1 MTVFLLCVLSLVST
15 LSSSGVM
22 ALKATS
28 LVRQEGGHVAPRKVP
43 TRKTSLSTS
52 EGNET
57 ICTIRYVGVSE
68 KPYTLHIMHLPA
80 SEEYDEEEFFGIRA
94 TFTANNGRKAML
106 SYASNGSEYQ
116 MVMSSG
122 KKGRVVGETG
132 EKEKVHSKVGDVNP
146 FYHLLG
152 ALRDDF
158 ESTECEQMAD
168 YIEEHPVDDYKPG
181 MAWVVEYLKKISW
194 PAFFIGNYFIHV
206 RVDGDVY
213 QAQRQR
219 FVEYPKT
226 FWRDPTCSSLVR
238 VLASRL
244 EAACPADPTH
254 ATLVVVER
262 DWLEAAGGGIVR
274 VATSNNIGKIYSC
287 NHVLRPQSHQ
297 TPDWANLIPHEL
309 LFIYAIELAVID

>member
-1 MTVFLLCVLSLVST
+1 MTVFLLYALSLVST

-28 LVRQEGGHVAPRKVP
+28 LVAPRKVP
-43 TRKTSLSTS
+43 TRKTALGTS
-52 EGNET
+52 EENET

-68 KPYTLHIMHLPA
+68 KPYTLHIMHLPS
-80 SEEYDEEEFFGIRA
+80 SEEYNEEELFGIRA

-106 SYASNGSEYQ
+106 SYASSGSEYQ

-158 ESTECEQMAD
+158 ESTQCEGMAD
-168 YIEEHPVDDYKPG
+168 YIEEHPADDYESG

-194 PAFFIGNYFIHV
+194 PAFFM
-206 RVDGDVY
+206 
-213 QAQRQR
+213 
-219 FVEYPKT
+219 
-226 FWRDPTCSSLVR
+226 
-238 VLASRL
+238 
-244 EAACPADPTH
+244 
-254 ATLVVVER
+254 
-262 DWLEAAGGGIVR
+262 
-274 VATSNNIGKIYSC
+274 
-287 NHVLRPQSHQ
+287 
-297 TPDWANLIPHEL
+297 
-309 LFIYAIELAVID
+309 